1 MRYENTK
8 QAEGKEPPS
17 EGSGGLSLTAVGLN
31 PDRKL
36 ALPFE
41 QQPRESSK
49 AYAAF
54 REYLEMGADRS
65 MAAVAKKL
73 SKSEQLIRRWGFKY
87 DWTARVKAYS
97 AHLAEVERR
106 AIEDM
111 AVEKAVEW
119 SKVWEP
125 LKREC
130 WREGMDLLA
139 EVKAFRKQWQK
150 SSRPPGF
157 ESLVRA
163 MELAF
168 KLKQFAAG
176 MPSEV
181 KEVHQTFDGKLEI
194 EWEVALRKAYGKPE
208 TVVTVEPEA
217 LPPKEGE

>member
-1 MRYENTK
+1 MPMSIECLTK
-8 QAEGKEPPS
+8 AKG
-17 EGSGGLSLTAVGLN
+17 V
-31 PDRKL
+31 
-36 ALPFE
+36 LPFE
-41 QQPRESSK
+41 RQPQEGER

-54 REYLEMGADRS
+54 RAYLEMGTERS
-65 MAAVAKKL
+65 IRDVARKL
-73 SKSEQLIRRWGFKY
+73 GKSATLMGRWSSKY
-87 DWTARVKAYS
+87 DWPSRVAAYG

-106 AIEDM
+106 AIEAT

-119 SKVWEP
+119 AKVWEP
-125 LKREC
+125 LKREA
-130 WREGMDLLA
+130 WREGMELLA
-139 EVKAFRKQWQK
+139 EVKEFRKKWQK

-157 ESLVRA
+157 ESLIRA

-208 TVVTVEPEA
+208 TIVTVEPVEPEA
-217 LPPKEGE
+217 KQLPPKEGR